1 MVGFPPKMSPR
12 PEVEDG
18 PDDEEEGT
26 TALITKNAAIT
37 ATMIRTTL
45 NPGLSCAI
53 FFKISSNLL
62 NRCRTSSLL
71 SEVTSS
77 INIDDTNPI
86 PNMPKTRT
94 IPDKKNLDKYP
105 II

>member
-1 MVGFPPKMSPR
+1 MGANPAYVLTPMLMVGFPPKMSPR
-12 PEVEDG
+12 PEVEDD

-53 FFKISSNLL
+53 FLYFL
-62 NRCRTSSLL
+62 
-71 SEVTSS
+71 
-77 INIDDTNPI
+77 
-86 PNMPKTRT
+86 
-94 IPDKKNLDKYP
+94 
-105 II
+105 